1 MATTL
6 VLLTLAVT
14 SSSSGVEA
22 FIAPFVRPNHHAT
35 NINTAISESS
45 SSWYSSTS
53 QDQQLWSDPSSE
65 GKSAFMKDLKVIGD
79 DDQVMNQVQIPG
91 MDDTIENAILN
102 KEQKL
107 QDRMEALEETNAPK
121 RKVRASVKETGY
133 DSMRNYIK
141 TMCNHELLNKN
152 EEVVLAREI
161 QTLIKW
167 EEERE
172 NLEKALLRYVLSL

>member
-1 MATTL
+1 
-6 VLLTLAVT
+6 
-14 SSSSGVEA
+14 
-22 FIAPFVRPNHHAT
+22 
-35 NINTAISESS
+35 
-45 SSWYSSTS
+45 
-53 QDQQLWSDPSSE
+53 
-65 GKSAFMKDLKVIGD
+65 MKDLKVIGD

-172 NLEKALLRYVLSL
+172 NLEKALLRYVLLL